1 MASLSDMV
9 VTLLVWQERRDSR
22 NSSKSSLLLMSEGA
36 KGQLG

>member
-9 VTLLVWQERRDSR
+9 VTLLEWQEQRDSR
-22 NSSKSSLLLMSEGA
+22 DSSKSSLLLMSEAA